1 MLSTFRSLEIH
12 SKRQK
17 KNLYL
22 FGHPIHGGTSVF
34 AKLLGLQYYF
44 PENVRCNLTYY
55 ESENFTITF
64 LNSKILRSL
73 FFYEKFPNLRSA
85 M

>member
-12 SKRQK
+12 SKRHK

-22 FGHPIHGGTSVF
+22 FGHPPIHGGTSVF
-34 AKLLGLQYYF
+34 SKLLGFQYYF

-64 LNSKILRSL
+64 LNPKILRSL
-73 FFYEKFPNLRSA
+73 FSTKNTLT
-85 M
+85 